1 MLEPLLFKMVIY
13 YFEKHVST
21 EVIKFDDTN
30 LFRVV
35 KLGD

>member
-1 MLEPLLFKMVIY
+1 MLEPLLFNMVIN
-13 YFEKHVST
+13 YFKKHVST